1 MKFAKALMDSFIVH
15 LKLRGIWDMN
25 KLHENDFYIEFT
37 PPYVYS
43 KFISNQEISQKIEL
57 YGKYADRD
65 EFSKT
70 WAMKNVLNMT
80 DDEISENNKLLLF
93 DKIIAAV
100 GEAIGEKYINGEFN
114 AENITKIKTMS
125 ISSLEELLANNVFNT
140 QKINVTTADEE
151 NGEGGEEDGE
161 GDAGGG
167 DDMGGDE
174 GGEDDSGEGDDEG
187 GDEHPFG

>member
-37 PPYVYS
+37 PPYIYS

-125 ISSLEELLANNVFNT
+125 ISSLEQLLANNVFNT

-151 NGEGGEEDGE
+151 NGEGGEDGE

-174 GGEDDSGEGDDEG
+174 DGEDDSGEGDDEG
-187 GDEHPFG
+187 GDENPFG

>member
-125 ISSLEELLANNVFNT
+125 ISSLEQLLANNVFNT
-140 QKINVTTADEE
+140 NKINVTTAEEE
-151 NGEGGEEDGE
+151 NGEGGEDGE

-187 GDEHPFG
+187 GDENPFG

>member
-125 ISSLEELLANNVFNT
+125 ISSLEQLLANNVFNT

-151 NGEGGEEDGE
+151 NGEGGEDGE
-161 GDAGGG
+161 GDAGDG

-187 GDEHPFG
+187 GDENPFG

>member
-25 KLHENDFYIEFT
+25 KLHENDFYVEFT

-151 NGEGGEEDGE
+151 NGEGGEDGE

-187 GDEHPFG
+187 GDENPFG

>member
-25 KLHENDFYIEFT
+25 KLHENDFYVEFT

-43 KFISNQEISQKIEL
+43 KFISNQEISQKVEL

-93 DKIIAAV
+93 DKIIAAI

-114 AENITKIKTMS
+114 AKNITKIKTMS

-151 NGEGGEEDGE
+151 NGEGGDDSSGGEDEEDDSEGNDDIGGGE
-161 GDAGGG
+161 GE
-167 DDMGGDE
+167 DDGGGDE
-174 GGEDDSGEGDDEG
+174 GGDA
-187 GDEHPFG
+187 F

>member
-37 PPYVYS
+37 PPYIYS

-125 ISSLEELLANNVFNT
+125 ISSLEQLLANNVFNT
-140 QKINVTTADEE
+140 NKINVTTAEEE
-151 NGEGGEEDGE
+151 NGEGGEDGE

-187 GDEHPFG
+187 GDENPFG